1 VEYIVFQISGGIGKN
16 VIATSVVRAIQTQYP
31 EKKIIILTAH
41 PDIWIGNPR
50 IHKVLQFGQTA
61 YFYDDYIKDKDT
73 LIFTHDPYGSADSI
87 YRRKHLSQIWCE
99 LYGITWQGEKPELYF
114 STLEMDQVSELIN
127 KTKPILIIQPFG
139 GAQTHNR
146 YSWMRD
152 IPPHLAQQIV
162 DEFKNEYRVIQVKRE
177 DQIGLNGVEYLSMNP
192 RILALSLFL
201 ADKRVLID
209 SYLQHASA
217 ALGLESYVFWIGN
230 SPTALGYESNKNI
243 VTQFEVGSTRNS
255 LYDPFDISGDPMQLA
270 TPPNNL
276 FDPKSVIEIIRAVEY
291 KGPQM
296 SQSNNAPSIEVPSLS
311 NNQQMPDITDVIPG
325 IVVTGFSSDENTVI
339 KQTKKD
345 TKKSS

>member
-1 VEYIVFQISGGIGKN
+1 
-16 VIATSVVRAIQTQYP
+16 
-31 EKKIIILTAH
+31 
-41 PDIWIGNPR
+41 
-50 IHKVLQFGQTA
+50 
-61 YFYDDYIKDKDT
+61 
-73 LIFTHDPYGSADSI
+73 
-87 YRRKHLSQIWCE
+87 
-99 LYGITWQGEKPELYF
+99 
-114 STLEMDQVSELIN
+114 
-127 KTKPILIIQPFG
+127 
-139 GAQTHNR
+139 
-146 YSWMRD
+146 
-152 IPPHLAQQIV
+152 
-162 DEFKNEYRVIQVKRE
+162 
-177 DQIGLNGVEYLSMNP
+177 
-192 RILALSLFL
+192 
-201 ADKRVLID
+201 LID